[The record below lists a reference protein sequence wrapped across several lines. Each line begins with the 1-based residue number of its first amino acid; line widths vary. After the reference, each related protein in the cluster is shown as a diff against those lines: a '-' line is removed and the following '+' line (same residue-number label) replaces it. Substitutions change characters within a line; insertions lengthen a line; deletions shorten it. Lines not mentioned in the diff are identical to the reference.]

1 MMLHKSHRSYRTVE
15 PAMIDEETIEKK
27 GICFIPS
34 MCTHEIS
41 YLETPAESSE
51 HQVSMVAH
59 YQHTFYNSGI
69 EHANDALS
77 KVFHK
82 TSEHYNVQECQV
94 DKQDQELELVEV
106 EATDQ
111 NQNLPFISSL
121 VSHQLSDIDI

>member
-1 MMLHKSHRSYRTVE
+1 
-15 PAMIDEETIEKK
+15 
-27 GICFIPS
+27 

-51 HQVSMVAH
+51 HQGSMVAH

-77 KVFHK
+77 KVCHK

-94 DKQDQELELVEV
+94 NEQDQELELVEV
-106 EATDQ
+106 EKTD
-111 NQNLPFISSL
+111 NVLVESCNGMAWYKSL
-121 VSHQLSDIDI
+121 SHVCSQ